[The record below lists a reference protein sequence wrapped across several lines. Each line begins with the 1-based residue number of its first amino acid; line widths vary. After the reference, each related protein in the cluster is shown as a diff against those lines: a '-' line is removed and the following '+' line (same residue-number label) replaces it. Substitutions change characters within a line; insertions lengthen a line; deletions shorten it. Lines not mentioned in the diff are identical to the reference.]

1 MQNLHA
7 LFNVPTSLPCDSL
20 SLSVVWSEDSEYR
33 ARAEVYIYLPTTPDK
48 AALSE
53 EGVALGNFA
62 AVLSGHITPAEM
74 RKCTSLQTYPVLDV

>member
-1 MQNLHA
+1 M
-7 LFNVPTSLPCDSL
+7 
-20 SLSVVWSEDSEYR
+20 
-33 ARAEVYIYLPTTPDK
+33 YLPTTSDK

-74 RKCTSLQTYPVLDV
+74 RKCTLQICPVLDV

>member
-1 MQNLHA
+1 MSD
-7 LFNVPTSLPCDSL
+7 SLPCGSL

-33 ARAEVYIYLPTTPDK
+33 ARAEVYMCLPTTSDK

-62 AVLSGHITPAEM
+62 AVLSGHITPAENEEM
-74 RKCTSLQTYPVLDV
+74 HIITIHPVLDV

>member
-1 MQNLHA
+1 MSD
-7 LFNVPTSLPCDSL
+7 SLPCGSL

-33 ARAEVYIYLPTTPDK
+33 ARAEVYMYLPTTSDK
-48 AALSE
+48 AELSE

-74 RKCTSLQTYPVLDV
+74 RKCTPLQIHPVLDV

>member
-1 MQNLHA
+1 MA
-7 LFNVPTSLPCDSL
+7 LFL
-20 SLSVVWSEDSEYR
+20 VWSEGSEYR
-33 ARAEVYIYLPTTPDK
+33 ARAEVYIYLPTTSDK

-74 RKCTSLQTYPVLDV
+74 RKCT